1 MLILELKKT
10 KFLNLLLASIIIP
23 LLANVFGLIN
33 YLSNVEILVL
43 EWKSLWT
50 QVTLFYFSFFLIPL
64 IAIVVASLWS
74 VEHKANL
81 KLIRISPIK
90 NISFIISK
98 GIWSLLIIAL
108 TQMYFLLLFYLEGK
122 FICHFSDTD
131 FGIYIYHISLSIVL
145 SMPMIFVFQFLA
157 IKIKSLGIIV
167 LLSTF
172 TSILGFALT
181 TQNIFPLLAK
191 VMGLNYLSLWLNN
204 GRFINTQTLTLL
216 FAFAIAEIIV
226 FSYLANKSLKYEK

>member
-23 LLANVFGLIN
+23 LLANIFGLIN
-33 YLSNVEILVL
+33 YLNNIEILRF

-50 QVTLFYFSFFLIPL
+50 QVTLFYFSFFFIPL

-74 VEHKANL
+74 VEHKTNL

-98 GIWSLLIIAL
+98 GILSLLIIAL

-131 FGIYIYHISLSIVL
+131 FGIYIYYISLSIVL
-145 SMPMIFVFQFLA
+145 SIPMIFVFQFLA

-181 TQNIFPLLAK
+181 TQNIFTLLAK
-191 VMGLNYLSLWLNN
+191 VMGLNYLSLELNN

-216 FAFAIAEIIV
+216 FAFAIVEIIV

>member
-23 LLANVFGLIN
+23 LLANIFGLIN
-33 YLSNVEILVL
+33 YLNNIEILRF

-50 QVTLFYFSFFLIPL
+50 QVTLFYFSFFFIPL

-81 KLIRISPIK
+81 KLVRISPIK

-98 GIWSLLIIAL
+98 GTLSLLIIAL

-122 FICHFSDTD
+122 FICHFKDTN
-131 FGIYIYHISLSIVL
+131 FGIYIYYISLSIVL
-145 SMPMIFVFQFLA
+145 SLPMIFVFQFLA

-181 TQNIFPLLAK
+181 TQNILPILAK
-191 VMGLNYLSLWLNN
+191 IMGLNYLSLELNN
-204 GRFINTQTLTLL
+204 GRFINTQNLTLL
-216 FAFAIAEIIV
+216 FVFAIAETIV
-226 FSYLANKSLKYEK
+226 FSYLTNKSLKYEK